1 MNFESSLFCAA
12 WQWFYTAD
20 ETWLFDCFKMLFNVL
35 EAKTESASEFTVE
48 FIVYDYT
55 I

>member
-1 MNFESSLFCAA
+1 MNFKSSSFCAA
-12 WQWFYTAD
+12 QQWSHTAD

-35 EAKTESASEFTVE
+35 EAKTKSVLEFTVE